1 MKNNISKFIKD
12 LKNRIINNWIFVLI
26 ALVIFAGLILINNVF
41 DYNSYLSVIKYNS
54 VIEGGRTPIIEK
66 DVIVKQNFISQKN
79 NLCKIGIYSLM
90 PGISTN
96 STVNVKVLD
105 VLENNIIIDQ
115 DVFLATLKDNDYFE
129 FAIATQTNSKGKE
142 YQVIVTGLDGDKL
155 NSVQFPYSTQKSSYL
170 KGCYIDENLQENNL
184 LLRVSFSD
192 LMGTKKLCLIY
203 GIIFVCLMAIC
214 IYGINKKNLKHD
226 FLFLGF
232 CLIVGII
239 TCTIL
244 SISARIND
252 NIVINLLK
260 TKIGIITCLLTIVLT
275 TIYYFIFRNFEKSK
289 IKIETAFLIIAI
301 PIGILYCFSTPLGKI
316 PDEITHSAKAIDISY
331 GHFFSKANE
340 NGEAELL
347 YSSKLEDI
355 FNSSNK
361 TYDNYFDSIN
371 SDEKTEEVVYKFSNM
386 ALYSPICHLSQAIGI
401 LITRCLGFSLI
412 IQLYAGRIMN
422 LWVSIFL
429 IYFAVKYIPFKKI
442 LVILIALLPIS
453 MQEMASLSSD
463 ALTIAI
469 SLFFVSYILHLR
481 FCDNVKELSRKEW
494 IILILSSLTVSMSKI
509 VYLPLCLLLFLI
521 PEEKLKSR
529 KNKIIKLGS
538 LFVGLIIINLLW
550 IAYSSR
556 FLIEYNIGVNSKE
569 QVLFILKNP
578 IQYIY
583 IMIRTLVIYFQS
595 WWLGLLGY
603 DLGIF
608 GLNTINICYIFV
620 YSIAIVLLSLLFIS
634 ENKEVKIDKLTK
646 LIFAFVFIGIVVLI
660 FTSLYVQFNRVQNT
674 QIIGIQPRYFIPLL
688 ILIPVICQNKF
699 LLFNKN
705 INYKYVFMYIIFF
718 SIHTLSFIINTY
730 LI

>member
-170 KGCYIDENLQENNL
+170 KGCYIDENFQENNL

-192 LMGTKKLCLIY
+192 LMGTKKICLIY

-232 CLIVGII
+232 CLIAGII

-260 TKIGIITCLLTIVLT
+260 TKIGIITYLLTIVLT

-422 LWVSIFL
+422 LLVSIFL

-578 IQYIY
+578 IQYMY